1 VQLVA
6 AQMQHP
12 DLKQTVVL
20 PAFAAQYRKPEDFVR
35 FMEIVSQLGGMAIQ
49 VEDIESL
56 TIPMGQYGH
65 SHYPTV
71 RQTLESYAF
80 HRQ

>member
-1 VQLVA
+1 VA

-12 DLKQTVVL
+12 DMKQTVVL
-20 PAFAAQYRKPEDFVR
+20 PAFAAQYKQPEDFIR
-35 FMEIVSQLGGMAIQ
+35 FMALVGKLGGNAIMI
-49 VEDIESL
+49 EDIESL